1 MQVLNR
7 IDSTSLSDE
16 IPDICQLDRKVV
28 ANTILPSKS
37 DDKALR
43 KNIAT
48 IVSRVL
54 VEHLGYF
61 KFAFEDVV
69 EWHIKHQ
76 YYREME
82 EKTVVV
88 SVST

>member
-1 MQVLNR
+1 MLNR
-7 IDSTSLSDE
+7 TISSSLSDE
-16 IPDICQLDRKVV
+16 IPDICQLDRKAV

-37 DDKALR
+37 DVKALR
-43 KNIAT
+43 ENIAT
-48 IVSRVL
+48 LVSRVL

-61 KFAFEDVV
+61 KFAFEDIV

-76 YYREME
+76 YYREIA
-82 EKTVVV
+82 EKSVVV